1 MFKYIVFISLFIN
14 SVILTAQ
21 NTQEPVVVF
30 ELFTSQGC
38 SSCPPAD
45 RLLEEI
51 KTKHANENVFVLSF
65 HVDYWN
71 RLGWRDPFSAASY
84 SAYQGKYADQFNS
97 RNVYTPQLV
106 ANGSEHYTGS
116 DASRVNQSLSKYGGI
131 KSTST
136 IDVSNIQKTSGNIT
150 FDYNIF
156 GSDVANTSFALVIA
170 ERITK
175 VSRGENSNR
184 TLENHNIVANF
195 SNKTNKSGSV
205 TMTIPSWIKSTD
217 NISLISYTKNDS
229 YQVNGANSF
238 PL

>member
-21 NTQEPVVVF
+21 NANEPVVVF

-84 SAYQGKYADQFNS
+84 SSYQSSYANQFNS

-116 DASRVNQSLSKYGGI
+116 DYTKVKQSLSKYGNI

-136 IDVSNIQKTSGNIT
+136 INVNNIQKNSGNIT
-150 FDYNIF
+150 FDYKVSGN
-156 GSDVANTSFALVIA
+156 DVSHTSFALVLS
-170 ERITK
+170 ERVTK

-195 SNKTNKSGSV
+195 SIEKDKSGSIS
-205 TMTIPSWIKSTD
+205 MTIPKWIKSTD

-238 PL
+238 SL